1 MDQKVLIVSVIKIFP
16 YISKYSGVMNFEG
29 YGVLVAKVHTDVVK
43 DWNKHTEEG
52 LVMMENNL
60 KFIVWVVCYQ

>member
-1 MDQKVLIVSVIKIFP
+1 
-16 YISKYSGVMNFEG
+16 MNFQG